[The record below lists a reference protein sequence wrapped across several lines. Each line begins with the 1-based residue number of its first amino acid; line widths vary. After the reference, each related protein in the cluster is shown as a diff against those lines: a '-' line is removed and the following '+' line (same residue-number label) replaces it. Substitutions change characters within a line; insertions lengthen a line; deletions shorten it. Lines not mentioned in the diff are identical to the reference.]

1 MGILVRLISAGLVR
15 EFSEVSVWVDLVQAG
30 EGSSFCVE
38 ESCDSFAASA
48 YLAEFLGDG
57 AVAACLA
64 EFIGDGAVAAGLF
77 DDGRQVFRLP

>member
-1 MGILVRLISAGLVR
+1 M
-15 EFSEVSVWVDLVQAG
+15 DLVQSG
-30 EGSSFCVE
+30 GGSSFCVE
-38 ESCDSFAASA
+38 EGSDSLAASA